1 MVEYGLSRGFFP
13 TALKEPAR
21 KPSFF
26 SSFTYRSFRLFI
38 TLILGSVSKYICA
51 GNFSRAPIEEVR
63 FYHEHIV
70 TGYNGRLKPDPTLS
84 KRNVDEEAE
93 KLLNYLKKLANSTTI
108 EDLYHPLNNL
118 LARERIG
125 DVNELIETRFGKQL
139 GKIIAKNFY
148 WKKSEIILQAKPA
161 NRIP

>member
-1 MVEYGLSRGFFP
+1 MNILLQVIAEGLSQ
-13 TALKEPAR
+13 TQLSAKEMLV
-21 KPSFF
+21 K
-26 SSFTYRSFRLFI
+26 
-38 TLILGSVSKYICA
+38 KQ
-51 GNFSRAPIEEVR
+51 
-63 FYHEHIV
+63 
-70 TGYNGRLKPDPTLS
+70 K
-84 KRNVDEEAE
+84 